1 MRSARLQPRVIDAEL
16 KLRAPSGS
24 LKVLA
29 AEFVTSVG
37 IPRDGLPQIAFVGR
51 SNVGKSSL
59 INALCRTKIA
69 RTSAAP
75 GKTRLANVYRV
86 TLDGG
91 PGGPGRWDLHFVDL
105 PGYGYARGGA
115 DSANELKA
123 VAEGYLAA
131 RGFSRASRTADAE
144 SEAGDAELKLR
155 AAGVLLLVDSRHPG
169 QASDIAAA
177 RWLDQLGVE
186 RHVVATKIDKLSRA
200 ERARNLKELERTF
213 GTAALPVS
221 ADSGEGLNEL
231 WQMIAK
237 QARK

>member
-1 MRSARLQPRVIDAEL
+1 
-16 KLRAPSGS
+16 
-24 LKVLA
+24 LKVLN
-29 AEFVTSVG
+29 AEFVTSAGGGLAAG
-37 IPRDGLPQIAFVGR
+37 IPRDGLAQIAFVGR

-59 INALCRTKIA
+59 INALCRTSIA

-75 GKTRLANVYRV
+75 GKTRLVNVYRV

-91 PGGPGRWDLHFVDL
+91 PGGPGRWDLYFVDL

-115 DSANELKA
+115 EAAEDLRT
-123 VAEGYLAA
+123 VAEGYFAA
-131 RGFSRASRTADAE
+131 RGFSRASQTSDA
-144 SEAGDAELKLR
+144 DAELKLR

-169 QASDIAAA
+169 QASDLAAA
-177 RWLDQLGVE
+177 RWLDQLGLE
-186 RHVVATKIDKLSRA
+186 RHVVATKIDKLSRT
-200 ERARNLKELERTF
+200 ERVRNLKELERTL